1 MTYAIKSEEPRSYI
15 NILHWS
21 EEMKL
26 IDAIIELSIAT
37 PPLEVFHTWQS
48 RGTL

>member
-26 IDAIIELSIAT
+26 IDSFI
-37 PPLEVFHTWQS
+37 
-48 RGTL
+48 